1 MIVPMN
7 TSTTPARPGII
18 TADVFS
24 PGLYRMV
31 TDGFGGGALEESAS
45 CRLSF
50 DSAVSVACAVKSW
63 LPSMSTDGNPAL
75 PGTTATAAWPSRS

>member
-18 TADVFS
+18 TADVFR

-31 TDGFGGGALEESAS
+31 TEGFGSGALAS
-45 CRLSF
+45 
-50 DSAVSVACAVKSW
+50 
-63 LPSMSTDGNPAL
+63 
-75 PGTTATAAWPSRS
+75 